1 MRENWFRI
9 VPCVSKKN
17 IKFLIHKALKYS
29 LHRSSAGKKKEKE
42 RKEEEARVQ
51 LLLANQETW
60 EMDIHE
66 FGTYHYH

>member
-1 MRENWFRI
+1 
-9 VPCVSKKN
+9 
-17 IKFLIHKALKYS
+17 LKYS